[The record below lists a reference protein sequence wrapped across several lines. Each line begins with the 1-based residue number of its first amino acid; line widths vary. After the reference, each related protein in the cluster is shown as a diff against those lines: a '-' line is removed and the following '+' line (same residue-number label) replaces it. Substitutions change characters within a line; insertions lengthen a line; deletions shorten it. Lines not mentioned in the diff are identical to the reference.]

1 MRLVC
6 VFDVFGSELLFLPA
20 VADGFDA
27 RAAASLRRF
36 DYFDLPRPRLQST
49 CRFDKR
55 HRWTTRSRGMR
66 QPQSLSA
73 VLLPSPLLHSQLQ
86 YPGRKFNPIK
96 PVRPGL

>member
-36 DYFDLPRPRLQST
+36 DYFDLPRLVLT
-49 CRFDKR
+49 CW
-55 HRWTTRSRGMR
+55 HRAAAS
-66 QPQSLSA
+66 
-73 VLLPSPLLHSQLQ
+73 SPGSC
-86 YPGRKFNPIK
+86 G
-96 PVRPGL
+96 